1 VRGGQQPRQ
10 RPGSRSRNGLAATIG
25 PLAVGVLLAFGW
37 NILVSQPHGAA
48 GAESGITR
56 QVGRTVEEVAAKAWA
71 SATPHAVTDSARVPA
86 RRGHG
91 HSELPRDPAR

>member
-1 VRGGQQPRQ
+1 MRGGQKPRQ
-10 RPGSRSRNGLAATIG
+10 RPGGRSRNGLVSTVG

-56 QVGRTVEEVAAKAWA
+56 QVGRTVEEVTAKAWA
-71 SATPHAVTDSARVPA
+71 SATPHAAPGDDGGPA
-86 RRGHG
+86 GDGRA
-91 HSELPRDPAR
+91 PASFGR

>member
-1 VRGGQQPRQ
+1 VRGGQKPRQ
-10 RPGSRSRNGLAATIG
+10 RPGGRSRNGLVSTIG

-56 QVGRTVEEVAAKAWA
+56 QVGRTVEEVTAKAWA
-71 SATPHAVTDSARVPA
+71 SATPHAAPGDDGGPA
-86 RRGHG
+86 GDGR
-91 HSELPRDPAR
+91 PPASFGR